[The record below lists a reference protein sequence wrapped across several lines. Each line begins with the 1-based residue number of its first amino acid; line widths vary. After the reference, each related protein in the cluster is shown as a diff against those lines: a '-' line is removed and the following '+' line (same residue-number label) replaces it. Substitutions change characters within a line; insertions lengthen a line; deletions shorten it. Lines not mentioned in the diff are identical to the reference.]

1 MSNQSQKLLINPSL
15 RTTSEIADELDAL
28 YLHSGDPCCERAA
41 RVLRQGTNPGRKAID
56 DNWALQEVDWLM
68 DTGKV
73 ATLNRAFLQVA
84 AAHEPLGNPRSV
96 AERLR
101 QKYFRNRP
109 NNSFLDQSS
118 LARCQGPQAKDSTK

>member
-1 MSNQSQKLLINPSL
+1 MRTEPTTLVTKPNL
-15 RTTSEIADELDAL
+15 RTLGEIADELDEL
-28 YLHSGDPCCERAA
+28 YLHTGDPCCERAA
-41 RVLRQGTNPGRKAID
+41 RVLRQGTNPGRKEID
-56 DNWALQEVDWLM
+56 DNWALQEVEWLM
-68 DTGKV
+68 ETGKV

-109 NNSFLDQSS
+109 NNSFLD
-118 LARCQGPQAKDSTK
+118 